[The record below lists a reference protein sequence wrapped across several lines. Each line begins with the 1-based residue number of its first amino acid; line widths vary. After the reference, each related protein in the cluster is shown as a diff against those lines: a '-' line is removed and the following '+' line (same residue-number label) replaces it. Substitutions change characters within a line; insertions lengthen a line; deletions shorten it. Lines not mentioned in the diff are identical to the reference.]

1 MNHNEQ
7 AVSLFN
13 KLADSYAE
21 RFMNVD
27 MYADGFEFLLQQ
39 LNPGASL
46 LDVACGPG
54 NITRYLLNK
63 RSDLLIHGI
72 EMAPRM
78 VELARQNNP
87 KATFSLHDAQSLH
100 TLTQRYDAIV
110 TGFLF
115 PYLNEEAVKTYLNSA
130 FKQLNEGGLLYIST
144 IEDEYQHSGLQSS
157 STGEQLMQYFYTGD
171 WLKKELKISG
181 FDILNENRVR
191 YSDKD
196 QKPITDVIL
205 ISKR

>member
-7 AVSLFN
+7 AVALFN
-13 KLADSYAE
+13 KLADSYAD

-27 MYADGFEFLLQQ
+27 SYASGFDFFLQQ
-39 LNPGASL
+39 LKRNASI

-63 RSDLLIHGI
+63 HPDLQILGI

-78 VELARQNNP
+78 IELAQQNNP
-87 KATFSLHDAQSLH
+87 EATFSLHDAQSLQ
-100 TLTQRYDAIV
+100 TLPQNFDAIV

-115 PYLNEEAVKTYLNSA
+115 PYLDQEAVISYLKSA
-130 FKQLNEGGLLYIST
+130 FNQLNENGLLYIST
-144 IEDEYQHSGLQSS
+144 IEDHYENSSLQAS

-171 WLKKELKISG
+171 WLKKELENLG
-181 FDILNENRVR
+181 FEILNEDRVR
-191 YSDKD
+191 YSGKD

>member
-1 MNHNEQ
+1 
-7 AVSLFN
+7 
-13 KLADSYAE
+13 
-21 RFMNVD
+21 MNVD
-27 MYADGFEFLLQQ
+27 MYANGLDFLLNRLE
-39 LNPGASL
+39 LNSSV

-63 RSDLLIHGI
+63 RPDLKIHGI

-87 KATFSLHDAQSLH
+87 EATFSIHDARLLH
-100 TLTQRYDAIV
+100 TLPQKYDAIV

-115 PYLNEEAVKTYLNSA
+115 PYLNETAVNNYLQRA
-130 FKQLNEGGLLYIST
+130 FNQLNTGGLLYVST
-144 IEDEYQHSGLQSS
+144 IEDDYENSGMQTS
-157 STGEQLMQYFYTGD
+157 STGEQLMQYFYTGRH
-171 WLKKELKISG
+171 LKKELENLG
-181 FDILNENRVR
+181 FEILNEDRVR
-191 YSDKD
+191 YSGKD